1 MKDFIVSIFILNT
14 FFCLTLNSQPFRYE
28 WARSF
33 GGNQSEYPRLMK
45 VDKNGD
51 IYIVSDTESEYFS
64 VDGKFHF
71 RWLNSFERP
80 ISAFILKY
88 SRSGSLLWGKAI
100 RPEYGVVSTGLTVLE
115 DNSIVISLNPIGGH
129 LYLDSIL
136 ISKSADSH
144 YRTVIIKLS
153 SEGEMLNKEEFY
165 SNIEVDNS
173 GGIESDRNGNLYL
186 ISKSRGHLLNSKG
199 DTLYRSNLAVGY
211 NFFLIKMDSNFNIL
225 WMKTTYNSNIYLWDL
240 KIDLEDNIIVC
251 GAFEGRD
258 LKIDSFVIKNSE
270 TIYHPTV
277 GLGDLEIFMLKLS
290 AEGRVLW
297 LKSLEGKDAEYP
309 SYGSIT
315 FDEENNIYLS
325 GAFESDTLR
334 FNPIISLYKQRNPL
348 DHFDIFYTKYD
359 KSGEC
364 VWARQFMNGY
374 GGLEFVSSHLLRN
387 NYLVITGNYFSS
399 HLLFGSTDLEN
410 RGNGDVYVLLAR
422 NDGEILG
429 GVTIGEEEDEYSYQI
444 ASDANQVY
452 ILSSFGSKEL
462 RFGDGY
468 ISNDTTTGT
477 LDGLFIKYRLDSL
490 LSVEDKEVSMDG
502 SVTIYPNPASES
514 ITVQLE
520 APSHEVL
527 MYYNL
532 YTINGLFVNSG
543 ILQGNPAEIS
553 VQHLPAGTYLLKGA
567 TREGKIYVGRFI
579 KNGE

>member
-1 MKDFIVSIFILNT
+1 M
-14 FFCLTLNSQPFRYE
+14 
-28 WARSF
+28 
-33 GGNQSEYPRLMK
+33 
-45 VDKNGD
+45 
-51 IYIVSDTESEYFS
+51 
-64 VDGKFHF
+64 
-71 RWLNSFERP
+71 
-80 ISAFILKY
+80 
-88 SRSGSLLWGKAI
+88 
-100 RPEYGVVSTGLTVLE
+100 LE
-115 DNSIVISLNPIGGH
+115 DNSIVISLGLGGH
-129 LYLDSIL
+129 LYLDSVL
-136 ISKSADSH
+136 ISKSTDFRF
-144 YRTVIIKLS
+144 RTVVVRLS
-153 SEGEMLNKEEFY
+153 SEGELMNKEEFY
-165 SNIEVDNS
+165 SNIEVENS

-186 ISKSRGHLLNSKG
+186 ISRSRGHLLNSKG

-225 WMKTTYNSNIYLWDL
+225 WMKTTYNNSIYLQDI

-258 LKIDSFVIKNSE
+258 LKIDSFGIKNSE

-290 AEGRVLW
+290 AEGRVMW

-315 FDEENNIYLS
+315 FDEENNIYFS

-334 FNPIISLYKQRNPL
+334 FNPITSLYKQRNPL
-348 DHFDIFYTKYD
+348 DHFDLFYSKYD

-364 VWARQFMNGY
+364 IWARQIMNGY
-374 GGLEFVSSHLLRN
+374 GGLEGVSSHLLGN

-399 HLLFGSTDLEN
+399 HLVFGSTDLEN
-410 RGNGDVYVLLAR
+410 RGEDDIYVLLAR
-422 NDGEILG
+422 NDGEILE
-429 GVTIGEEEDEYSYQI
+429 GVTIGEEGRESSFQI

-452 ILSSFGSKEL
+452 ILGSFGSKEL

-468 ISNDTTTGT
+468 IRNDTTTGK

-490 LSVEDKEVSMDG
+490 LTVEDKEASMDG

-543 ILQGNPAEIS
+543 ILHGHPAEIS
-553 VQHLPAGTYLLKGA
+553 VRHLPAGTYIIKGA

>member
-1 MKDFIVSIFILNT
+1 MKNFIVSIFILNT
-14 FFCLTLNSQPFRYE
+14 FICLTLNSQPFQYE

-33 GGNQSEYPRLMK
+33 GGDQSEYPRLMK

-51 IYIVSDTESEYFS
+51 IYILSDTDSEHFS
-64 VDGKFHF
+64 VDDRFHF
-71 RWLNSFERP
+71 RWLNSSARF
-80 ISAFILKY
+80 SAFILKY

-100 RPEYGVVSTGLTVLE
+100 RPESAVQALGLTVLE
-115 DNSIVISLNPIGGH
+115 DNSIVISLCHGGN

-136 ISKSADSH
+136 ISKSADFS
-144 YRTVIIKLS
+144 YRNVIIKLS
-153 SEGEMLNKEEFY
+153 SKGELMNKEEFY

-225 WMKTTYNSNIYLWDL
+225 WMKTIYNNSIYLFDI

-251 GAFEGRD
+251 GLFEGRD
-258 LKIDSFVIKNSE
+258 LKIDSFGVKNSE
-270 TIYHPTV
+270 TIYHPIV
-277 GLGDLEIFMLKLS
+277 GLGDLEIFLLKLS

-297 LKSLEGKDAEYP
+297 LKTIQGKDNEYT

-315 FDEENNIYLS
+315 FDEENNIYFS

-334 FNPIISLYKQRNPL
+334 FNPITSLYKQSNPL

-364 VWARQFMNGY
+364 VWARQIMNGY
-374 GGLEFVSSHLLRN
+374 GGLEDMNSHLLGN

-410 RGNGDVYVLLAR
+410 RGNCDIYVLLAR

-429 GVTIGEEEDEYSYQI
+429 GVTIGEEWYESSFHI

-452 ILSSFGSKEL
+452 ILGSFGSKEL

-468 ISNDTTTGT
+468 IRNDTTTGK
-477 LDGLFIKYRLDSL
+477 LDGLFIKYHLDSL
-490 LSVEDKEVSMDG
+490 LSVDDKEVSMDG

-553 VQHLPAGTYLLKGA
+553 VRYLPAGTYIIKGA
-567 TREGKIYVGRFI
+567 TRKGKSYVGRFI